1 MRQTAL
7 AVALCLLVLAM
18 AACSPKQTGFPRAAD
33 VQTIVT
39 PRPKIPAAAL
49 DPNNPTAAANY
60 QSQDRAW
67 SKAVSDAGARICRAL
82 VAMGMEGVECPS
94 SPE

>member
-1 MRQTAL
+1 MGARCLTL
-7 AVALCLLVLAM
+7 LLVLAM

-33 VQTIVT
+33 VQMIVT

-49 DPNNPTAAANY
+49 DPSNPTAAANY

-82 VAMGMEGVECPS
+82 VAMGMEGVQCPVAG
-94 SPE
+94 E